1 MSVRLRIGIDVG
13 GSTTEAVALDG
24 SARVVARAEQRTV
37 RGAAGVV
44 EGILAVIDAVAA
56 PSGAATVGIGIP
68 GRVSHGRVHDA
79 VNLDISDLDLAS
91 EISARSGA
99 VVGVE
104 NDVRAATRGI
114 GLDRE
119 SSSLAYLNLGTGVAA
134 GVLLDGRVNEGTRGV
149 AGEIGHLSIDPAGPL
164 CACGQHG
171 CIEAVAGG
179 GSIARRTGG
188 GPFAVRDAFD
198 RADDGDADSLE
209 IVAGLARGA
218 AAAVRT
224 LALAVDP
231 ECIVIGGGIARLG
244 ERLRIPVLRELGR
257 AAQGSAFLR
266 SLRLEERVELLPPGV
281 PIGAIGAALADH
293 RRGALNLSAG

>member
-171 CIEAVAGG
+171 CIEAFAGG